1 MTKQRTFLKGT
12 FTFECKDRFCRR
24 GIPLEGERP
33 LQKFASRRRR
43 RQHGRREACLE
54 NSVLEDVLLLL
65 AATLVVVVGLRRLRL
80 PLIVAFL
87 LVGMTV
93 GPHAL
98 GWVAATE
105 TTRTLAEFGVVFLLF
120 TLGLEFSLPRML
132 ATRGEVFWLGGLQVV
147 MTTAAVAAI
156 GWAFGQT
163 VAVAILLGGAV
174 AMSSTAI
181 VLRQLTE
188 QDELNRTHGRLAFGT
203 LLFQD
208 LAVVPFLALAGVLA
222 SPQDQYATP
231 EIALA
236 LAKAAVALV
245 IVLAAGRW
253 LLRPLFHEIASSGAP
268 ELFTFA
274 VLFVAISSAWATHA
288 AGLTFALGAFLA
300 GMMLAETEYRYQ
312 IEAGIRPFRDT
323 LLGLFFV
330 TIGMQLDVPAL
341 FRQLPTVIA
350 LLAGLLM
357 LKTAIIMLAARPF
370 AGQWFK
376 ALRTGIVLSQGGEF
390 GFALLALLLYNRLI
404 GAEFT
409 QPLLAAITLSMLISP
424 FLIRHNK
431 RIARFVLRE
440 SGPLQTGLGR
450 LEAANQALAGREHV
464 VLCGYGRVGQ
474 NVGRVLEGEGF
485 EFLAMDLDP
494 VRVRTARAAGDA
506 VIYGDAADEGLLQSA
521 GLDRASAVVV
531 TFSDPSRSIQIVRAV
546 RRLRKDLPI
555 LVRAIDDT
563 HLEALLDAGA
573 TEVVPETLE
582 AALAL
587 VSNTLHQLNVP
598 PSRVIRTVGEIRRQ
612 RYKTLRSV
620 FVRDGAGRI
629 DDSGTFREELHTV
642 VLPPGAWS
650 IGRTLREIK
659 NRGAEVSVTAVRRDG
674 IVGRDPD
681 PEMTLREGDVVVLF
695 GTPEAQEHAEAVLL
709 AG

>member
-1 MTKQRTFLKGT
+1 M
-12 FTFECKDRFCRR
+12 
-24 GIPLEGERP
+24 
-33 LQKFASRRRR
+33 
-43 RQHGRREACLE
+43 
-54 NSVLEDVLLLL
+54 LL
-65 AATLVVVVGLRRLRL
+65 AATLAVVVGLRRLRL
-80 PLIVAFL
+80 PLILAFL
-87 LVGMTV
+87 LVGMAV

-98 GWVAATE
+98 GWVASTE
-105 TTRTLAEFGVVFLLF
+105 TTTTLAEFGVVFLLF

-132 ATRGEVFWLGGLQVV
+132 ATRGEVFWVGGIQVGA
-147 MTTAAVAAI
+147 TTAAVAAI
-156 GWAFGQT
+156 AWYFGL
-163 VAVAILLGGAV
+163 ALEIAILLGGAV

-208 LAVVPFLALAGVLA
+208 LAVVLFLALAGVLA
-222 SPQDQYATP
+222 APQETYTTV
-231 EIALA
+231 EIAYA

-274 VLFVAISSAWATHA
+274 VLFVAIGSAWATHA

-312 IEAGIRPFRDT
+312 VEAGIRPFRDT

-330 TIGMQLDVPAL
+330 TVGMQLDVPGL
-341 FRQLPTVIA
+341 LRQLPTVIA
-350 LLAGLLM
+350 LLAGLLV
-357 LKTAIIMLAARPF
+357 LKTVIGMLAARPF

-390 GFALLALLLYNRLI
+390 GFALLALLLQNRLV
-404 GAEFT
+404 GVEFT
-409 QPLLAAITLSMLISP
+409 QPLLAAITVSMLVSP
-424 FLIRHNK
+424 FLIAHNK
-431 RIARFVLRE
+431 RIARLVLGE
-440 SGPLQTGLGR
+440 SGPTQSGLAS
-450 LEAANQALAGREHV
+450 LEAVDRALVAREHV
-464 VLCGYGRVGQ
+464 ILCGYGRVGQ
-474 NVGRVLEGEGF
+474 NIARVLEGEGF
-485 EFLAMDLDP
+485 ESVAVDLDP

-506 VIYGDAADEGLLQSA
+506 VVYGDAADEALLQCV
-521 GLDRASAVVV
+521 GLDRASAVIV
-531 TFSDPSRSIQIVRAV
+531 TFADAARARAIVQAV
-546 RRLRKDLPI
+546 RRQRQDLPV
-555 LVRAIDDT
+555 LVRTMDDT
-563 HLEALLDAGA
+563 QLEQLLGAGA

-582 AALAL
+582 AALTL
-587 VSNTLHQLNVP
+587 VSHALLVLKVP
-598 PSRVIRTVGEIRRQ
+598 MARVNSAVGEIRQQ
-612 RYKTLRSV
+612 RYKMLRSV
-620 FVRDGAGRI
+620 LRRDAAGPV
-629 DDSGTFREELHTV
+629 DETHVLREELHTV

-650 IGRTLREIK
+650 VGRSISEILE
-659 NRGAEVSVTAVRRDG
+659 RGAEVTFAAVRRDG

-681 PEMTLREGDVVVLF
+681 PGMTLREGDVVVLF

>member
-1 MTKQRTFLKGT
+1 MG
-12 FTFECKDRFCRR
+12 
-24 GIPLEGERP
+24 
-33 LQKFASRRRR
+33 
-43 RQHGRREACLE
+43 

-65 AATLVVVVGLRRLRL
+65 TATLVVVVGLRRLRL
-80 PLIVAFL
+80 PLILAFL
-87 LVGMTV
+87 LVGMVV

-98 GWVAATE
+98 GWVESTE
-105 TTRTLAEFGVVFLLF
+105 TTRTLAEFGIVFLLF
-120 TLGLEFSLPRML
+120 TLGLEFSLPRLL
-132 ATRGEVFWLGGLQVV
+132 ATRGEVFWLGGLQVGL
-147 MTTAAVAAI
+147 TTAAVAVVA
-156 GWAFGQT
+156 WSFGL
-163 VAVAILLGGAV
+163 ALEVAILLGGAV

-188 QDELNRTHGRLAFGT
+188 QDELNRTHGRLAFGA

-222 SPQDQYATP
+222 SPGEEYGMP

-236 LAKAAVALV
+236 VAKAAVALV

-253 LLRPLFHEIASSGAP
+253 LLRPLFHEIAASGAP
-268 ELFTFA
+268 EIFTFA
-274 VLFVAISSAWATHA
+274 VLFVAIGSAWATHA

-312 IEAGIRPFRDT
+312 VEAGIRPFRDT

-330 TIGMQLDVPAL
+330 TIGMQLDVPGL
-341 FRQLPTVIA
+341 FRQLPAVIA
-350 LLAGLLM
+350 LLAALLV
-357 LKTAIIMLAARPF
+357 LKTAIVMLAARVF

-390 GFALLALLLYNRLI
+390 GFALLALLLQSRLI

-409 QPLLAAITLSMLISP
+409 QPLLAAITLSMLVSP

-431 RIARFVLRE
+431 RISRFILRE
-440 SGPLQTGLGR
+440 SGPVQTGLER
-450 LEAANQALAGREHV
+450 IEAAAKAVAQREHV
-464 VLCGYGRVGQ
+464 ILCGYGRVGQ
-474 NVGRVLEGEGF
+474 NVARVLESEGF

-494 VRVRTARAAGDA
+494 LRVRAAMGAGD
-506 VIYGDAADEGLLQSA
+506 VVVYGDAADDGMLQSA
-521 GLDRASAVVV
+521 GIGSASAVVV
-531 TFSDPSRSIQIVRAV
+531 TFSDPTRSLAIVRAV
-546 RRLRKDLPI
+546 RRQRKDLPL
-555 LVRAIDDT
+555 LVRAADDS
-563 HLEALLDAGA
+563 HLEELLEAGA

-582 AALAL
+582 AALTL
-587 VSNTLHQLNVP
+587 VSNTLHMLQVP
-598 PSRVIRTVGEIRRQ
+598 PSRVIRAVGEIRRQ

-620 FVRDGAGRI
+620 FRRDGAGPI
-629 DDSGTFREELHTV
+629 DETGTFREELHTV

-650 IGRTLREIK
+650 IGRTIREVRE
-659 NRGAEVSVTAVRRDG
+659 RGAEVSFAAVRREG

-681 PEMTLREGDVVVLF
+681 LEMTLREGDVVVLF
-695 GTPEAQEHAEAVLL
+695 GTAEAQEHAEAVLL